1 MHCKLQS
8 AISTNDKKI
17 KLMENPL
24 NQFKLFDLIPI
35 KFAGYDLS
43 FTNSSFFMLLAFL
56 LVSSFFILILK
67 NGRIVPNSYQAVGE
81 ILYNF
86 ILDTVNI
93 NTMGKGEKYLPFVF
107 TIFVFILTLN
117 IFGSIPYGFTVTS
130 HISVTF
136 ATAMIVFLSVTII
149 AFIKHGLHFFS
160 FFLPKGTPIF
170 LAPLMIL
177 IELFTYMTR
186 PISLS
191 IRLAANMMV
200 GHILIFVIATFIGV
214 MGFWGFLPISFIVIL
229 SGFELFVAILQ
240 AYLFTILTCVYLNDA
255 INLH

>member
-1 MHCKLQS
+1 
-8 AISTNDKKI
+8 
-17 KLMENPL
+17 MENPL
-24 NQFKLFDLIPI
+24 DQFKLVDLIPI
-35 KFAGYDLS
+35 HVAGYNLS
-43 FTNSSFFMLLAFL
+43 FTNSSLFMVLALLL
-56 LVSSFFILILK
+56 TSSFFILTLRSSK
-67 NGRIVPNSYQAVGE
+67 LVPGRCQAVAE

-93 NTMGKGEKYLPFVF
+93 NTMGKGEKYLPF
-107 TIFVFILTLN
+107 IFSIFAFILTLN
-117 IFGSIPYGFTVTS
+117 IFGNIPYGFTVTS

-136 ATAMIVFLSVTII
+136 AVAMLVFISVTII
-149 AFIKHGLHFFS
+149 AFIKHGLSFFS
-160 FFLPKGTPIF
+160 FFLPKGTPVF
-170 LAPLMIL
+170 LAPLMIA
-177 IELFTYMTR
+177 IEFFTYMTR

-200 GHILIFVIATFIGV
+200 GHILVFVIATFIAA
-214 MGFWGFLPISFIVIL
+214 MGFWGFLPISFIVIF

>member
-1 MHCKLQS
+1 
-8 AISTNDKKI
+8 
-17 KLMENPL
+17 MESPL
-24 NQFKLFDLIPI
+24 DQFKLFNILPI
-35 KFAGYDLS
+35 NVDGYDLS
-43 FTNSSFFMLLAFL
+43 FTNSAMFMALSF
-56 LVSSFFILILK
+56 VVISTFFVLSLKTSQLIPGKLQ
-67 NGRIVPNSYQAVGE
+67 SAAE
-81 ILYNF
+81 MLYNF
-86 ILDTVNI
+86 VLDTVNI
-93 NTMGKGEKYLPFVF
+93 NTMGKGEQYLPFVF
-107 TIFVFILTLN
+107 SIFSFILTLN
-117 IFGSIPYGFTVTS
+117 IFGLIPYGFTVTS

-136 ATAMIVFLSVTII
+136 AAAMIVFVSVTVI

-170 LAPLMIL
+170 MAPLMIL
-177 IELFTYMTR
+177 IEFFTYMTR

-200 GHILIFVIATFIGV
+200 GHILIFVIATFIAA
-214 MGFWGFLPISFIVIL
+214 MGIWAFLPMSFIVIF